1 MSALQD
7 LALEMFQDAGGE
19 IDPNCPYEE
28 GPYHMWT
35 CDGPF
40 TVHCDNC
47 GADGRI
53 TMTSGPEEG

>member
-1 MSALQD
+1 MSFAIPD
-7 LALEMFQDAGGE
+7 WTPATINAE
-19 IDPNCPYEE
+19 CPHED

-40 TVHCDNC
+40 TVSCDNC

-53 TMTSGPEEG
+53 TVTEEGT